1 MFRIVVSC
9 VFVLLQTVGLLYG
22 QDTGFWTGSCFDGDE
37 TLKGLH
43 EAANQGELV
52 LVGDTYGVQIVDI
65 VGEG

>member
-1 MFRIVVSC
+1 MKSLRSSFLKITTK
-9 VFVLLQTVGLLYG
+9 FALLMRMRRP
-22 QDTGFWTGSCFDGDE
+22 WT
-37 TLKGLH
+37 TLKVLH

>member
-9 VFVLLQTVGLLYG
+9 VFVLLQTVG
-22 QDTGFWTGSCFDGDE
+22 FDGDE
-37 TLKGLH
+37 TLKVLH

>member
-1 MFRIVVSC
+1 MRMRRP
-9 VFVLLQTVGLLYG
+9 
-22 QDTGFWTGSCFDGDE
+22 WT
-37 TLKGLH
+37 TLKVLH